1 MPCGT
6 LLTVRD
12 NIIHSGDI
20 MISKCVHPR
29 GYLYSYRTPE
39 DIIKYH
45 INKNLYKDMEREMFN
60 EKYIHDEKIG
70 GDSMQCQG
78 KK

>member
-45 INKNLYKDMEREMFN
+45 INKIF
-60 EKYIHDEKIG
+60 I
-70 GDSMQCQG
+70 
-78 KK
+78 